1 MTLSKKIKPVF
12 GIIDYKVNNITS
24 VLNSFKHLKLKFK
37 IITKKNAER
46 EFDNVDAL
54 ILPGVGSYPEEMQ
67 NIKRENFYNLI
78 RFHVLKK
85 KKPILGICLGMQL
98 LTESSEEFGLTKGLS
113 LISGKVVKIQTK
125 KLLVPNVGWNEVKVI
140 KQNPLFANFDT
151 KNINFYHVHSYQ
163 VLCKKKY
170 SLAEIDYEKKITV
183 CINKGHIY
191 GVQFHPE
198 RSHKNGFQLLLN
210 FEKICNNLI

>member
-1 MTLSKKIKPVF
+1 MSFSKKNKPVF

-54 ILPGVGSYPEEMQ
+54 ILPGVGSYPEAMQ

-170 SLAEIDYEKKITV
+170 SLA
-183 CINKGHIY
+183 
-191 GVQFHPE
+191 
-198 RSHKNGFQLLLN
+198 
-210 FEKICNNLI
+210 